1 MQEKLDHRSQ
11 STLKSRI
18 RDSPYRMSLKRSHL
32 FKIFKWSLIAFN
44 GLLIFVVLIGVFIY
58 FSEFREKTNFKLTE
72 VEEENFSNDFTD
84 FGSNHGG
91 MSSGP
96 KYAWIVS
103 MFTFALL
110 LAIPCL
116 GFIGAI
122 KEHTCLLI
130 LYGVIFFVNAFVT
143 LIFRSPWFI
152 IPAFI
157 ASAALGLVFLIR
169 NTSETTYDSTDEIN
183 SKDGS
188 KYKIKWNVNS
198 V

>member
-32 FKIFKWSLIAFN
+32 FKIFKWSLIAIN
-44 GLLIFVVLIGVFIY
+44 ALLIFVVLVGVFIY
-58 FSEFREKTNFKLTE
+58 FTEFRDKTNFKLNP
-72 VEEENFSNDFTD
+72 VEEETFSNDFTTT
-84 FGSNHGG
+84 FGQNG

-96 KYAWIVS
+96 KFAWIIS

-130 LYGVIFFVNAFVT
+130 LYGVIFFVNAFVV
-143 LIFRSPWFI
+143 LIFRSLFFI
-152 IPAFI
+152 VPAFI
-157 ASAALGLVFLIR
+157 ASSALGLVFLIR
-169 NTSETTYDSTDEIN
+169 NTEETEYDSTDEIN
-183 SKDGS
+183 SKDGT
-188 KYKIKWNVNS
+188 KYRIKWNVNS